1 MLFMPSLFWF
11 YLFTALNIIL
21 LTLLAVNVSRV
32 RMQERIPNGDGDN
45 VAMKRAIRA
54 HGNGVEHVGIFGL
67 LILALCFT
75 RSAPALLGTL
85 VIGFTLARVAHA
97 WGMLGGPFDARRLG
111 AAATFLLELLGAL
124 ALIING
130 VLV

>member
-1 MLFMPSLFWF
+1 MLFMPPLFWF

-21 LTLLAVNVSRV
+21 LTLLATNVSRV
-32 RMQERIPNGDGDN
+32 RIQERIPNGDGDN
-45 VAMKRAIRA
+45 VALKRAIRA

-97 WGMLGGPFDARRLG
+97 WGMLGGPFNARRLG
-111 AAATFLLELLGAL
+111 ATLTFLLELLGAL